1 MLFDFQEFFVKDNKL
16 MCVNFQKETSDEKL
30 HFNHQYYAKCVES
43 YTGDLV
49 TVIGGQTKPITG
61 KG

>member
-1 MLFDFQEFFVKDNKL
+1 MKDNKL